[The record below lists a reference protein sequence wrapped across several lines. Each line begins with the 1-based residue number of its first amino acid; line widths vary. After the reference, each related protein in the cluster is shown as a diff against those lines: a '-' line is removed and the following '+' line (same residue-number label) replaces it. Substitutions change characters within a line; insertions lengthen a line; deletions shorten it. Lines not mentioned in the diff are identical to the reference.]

1 MNRQYLTGCLVASL
15 ALTLG
20 ACTTPGAI
28 RPPGDS
34 TAKAHEIDTRSS
46 DQLPAAVVRVDAGDS
61 LRIVRDSQLPLRP
74 EEVPL
79 TQFTVRSDGSFSYPE
94 VGKVDAAGRTPEE
107 IADDLG
113 KRMTGIYKEP
123 RVTVNIA
130 ESPGN
135 RVMVGGAVRTPNA
148 SFDLAGIAT
157 AEQAIVASGGLLSG
171 ADPHHVA
178 LVRLDD
184 KRRYQVYFF
193 DYANLLQPGD
203 GGGRQPIA
211 LQRGDILFVPKSR
224 IGELVDSMD
233 LYVTQL
239 IPFFHGIGVSA
250 NYQLNNT
257 SVPVQQVGGVK

>member
-1 MNRQYLTGCLVASL
+1 MNRQHLTGCLVAGL
-15 ALTLG
+15 TLTLG

-28 RPPGDS
+28 RPPSDS
-34 TAKAHEIDTRSS
+34 TAKAHEIDTKSP
-46 DQLPAAVVRVDAGDS
+46 DQLPVAVVRVYAGDT

-79 TQFTVRSDGSFSYPE
+79 TQFSVRNDGSFSYPE
-94 VGKVDAAGRTPEE
+94 VGKVEAVGRTPEE
-107 IADDLG
+107 IAADLS
-113 KRMTGIYKEP
+113 KRLTGIYKSP
-123 RVTVNIA
+123 QVTVNIA

-148 SFDLAGIAT
+148 SFDLAGIGT
-157 AEQAIVASGGLLSG
+157 AQQAILASGGLLSG

-178 LVRLDD
+178 LVRLDE
-184 KRRYQVYFF
+184 KQRYQVYFF
-193 DYANLLQPGD
+193 DYAGLIQPAD
-203 GGGRQPIA
+203 GGQRPIA